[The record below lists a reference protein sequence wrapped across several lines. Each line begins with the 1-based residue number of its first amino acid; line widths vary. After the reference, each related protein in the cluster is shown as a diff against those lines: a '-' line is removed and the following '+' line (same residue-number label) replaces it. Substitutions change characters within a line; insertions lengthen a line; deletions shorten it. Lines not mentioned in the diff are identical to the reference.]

1 MPSRNKRTE
10 FSVVMKNVSNMRKYL
25 FAFPLI
31 AAMLAHNACLAG
43 TPKEVDNS
51 TVSQLDIHQFM
62 GKWFEIARYD
72 HSFERDMTNVTAE
85 YYLLDDGKIEV
96 INRGFKNGEPKR
108 IVGKAK
114 QPQPIDYPGR
124 LKVSF
129 FLWFYSDYYILD
141 LDKDYQYAIIGSSS
155 DKYLWILSRTPEMSE
170 AQLKKILQKI
180 VQRGYD
186 VGKLLFVKQ

>member
-1 MPSRNKRTE
+1 
-10 FSVVMKNVSNMRKYL
+10 MRKYL

-31 AAMLAHNACLAG
+31 AALLAHSSCLAG
-43 TPKEVDNS
+43 TPKEVNNS
-51 TVSQLDIHQFM
+51 TVSQLDIPQFM

-72 HSFERDMTNVTAE
+72 HSFERGMTNVSAE

-114 QPQPIDYPGR
+114 QPHPLEYPGR

-129 FLWFYSDYYILD
+129 FLWFYSDYYVLD
-141 LDKDYQYAIIGSSS
+141 VDKNYQYAIIGSSS

-170 AQLKKILQKI
+170 AQLKNILQKI

>member
-1 MPSRNKRTE
+1 
-10 FSVVMKNVSNMRKYL
+10 MRKYL

-72 HSFERDMTNVTAE
+72 HSFERDMKNVTAE

-155 DKYLWILSRTPEMSE
+155 DKYLWILSRTPEISE